1 MSPWLLMTQI
11 AFAQEGPSVE
21 DVPASGEGIPTVVES
36 STDTDLDAL
45 EARLLGELPSDV
57 VVDAAYES
65 NELSGLIWVA
75 PLFVF
80 MIALILWSKVRKAT
94 PINPGEIRVIS
105 KTPLGKEGSLAV
117 VVVGESNGNE
127 QKMLIGL
134 SEQGAPRLLSVLDAT
149 WTRGVTEQDTS
160 SGVPVATADGIPSA
174 SATFDEFLSNVQPVS
189 DTEEI
194 QLEARHDLVE
204 ELLSARGIDQYQ
216 KIAGM
221 SGMSEEKSESES
233 SMRDPSNFEF
243 GEEEDSVVDDDP
255 WVVNFRRKYQQS

>member
-11 AFAQEGPSVE
+11 AVAQEGPSVE
-21 DVPASGEGIPTVVES
+21 DGLASTEENS
-36 STDTDLDAL
+36 SVIENSADTQLDAL

-57 VVDAAYES
+57 VADVGYES

-80 MIALILWSKVRKAT
+80 MIALIIWSKIRKIE

-105 KTPLGKEGSLAV
+105 KTPLGKEGALAV
-117 VVVGESNGNE
+117 VIVGQSDGAE

-134 SEQGAPRLLSVLDAT
+134 SEQGAPRLLSVLDAQ
-149 WTRGVTEQDTS
+149 WTRGVAGPQMSD
-160 SGVPVATADGIPSA
+160 VPSA
-174 SATFDEFLSNVQPVS
+174 STVNAMPSASVNFDDFLSNVQPVS
-189 DTEEI
+189 DPEEP

-204 ELLSARGIDQYQ
+204 ELLTARGIDQYQ
-216 KIAGM
+216 KVAGM
-221 SGMSEEKSESES
+221 SEDNSEGEPTTKDLS
-233 SMRDPSNFEF
+233 RFDF
-243 GEEEDSVVDDDP
+243 GEEEESVVDDDP